1 MDKIIPYLAAIAV
14 SMRLA
19 ELGANAISIL
29 AVSVTIGLCAEYT
42 LKNFSKK
49 ERKGKNESI
58 RINETT
64 CRIRGGR

>member
-1 MDKIIPYLAAIAV
+1 MYHGNSTINYAREGGAMDKIIPYLATIAV

-49 ERKGKNESI
+49 ERKGKK
-58 RINETT
+58 
-64 CRIRGGR
+64 

>member
-1 MDKIIPYLAAIAV
+1 MDKIIPYLAAIAA

-42 LKNFSKK
+42 LKNFSRK
-49 ERKGKNESI
+49 ERRRN
-58 RINETT
+58 R
-64 CRIRGGR
+64 

>member
-29 AVSVTIGLCAEYT
+29 AVSIAIGLCAEYT

-49 ERKGKNESI
+49 ERRRN
-58 RINETT
+58 R
-64 CRIRGGR
+64 